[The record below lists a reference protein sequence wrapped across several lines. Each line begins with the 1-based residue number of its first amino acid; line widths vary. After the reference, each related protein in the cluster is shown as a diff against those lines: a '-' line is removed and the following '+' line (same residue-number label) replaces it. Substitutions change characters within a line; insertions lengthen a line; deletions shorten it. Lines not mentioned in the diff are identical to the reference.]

1 MLGLLHDKI
10 NTIINITCI
19 SENGDGSFQI
29 DYKDDQPT
37 PDQQVQIDFLI
48 LNWPAEK
55 LWITVRNQRDL
66 LLSKCDWRV
75 LPDVGNNR
83 EGWIIYRQS
92 LRDIP
97 NVQNDPNNIEWPAE
111 PT

>member
-10 NTIINITCI
+10 NTIVSITCI
-19 SENGDGSFQI
+19 SENGNGSFRI

-37 PDQQVQIDFLI
+37 QEQQSQIDALV
-48 LNWPAEK
+48 LNWPIEK
-55 LWITVRNQRDL
+55 LWIAVRTERDI

-75 LPDVGNNR
+75 LPDVGNNK
-83 EGWIIYRQS
+83 EDWMTYRQN

-97 NVQNDPNNIEWPAE
+97 NVQNDPNNIEWPIE
-111 PT
+111 PS

>member
-10 NTIINITCI
+10 NAIINITCI
-19 SENGDGSFQI
+19 SENRDGSLRI

-37 PDQQVQIDFLI
+37 PDQQIQIDSLI
-48 LNWPAEK
+48 LNWPTEK

-83 EGWIIYRQS
+83 EDWIIYRQN
-92 LRDIP
+92 LRDLP
-97 NVQNDPNNIEWPAE
+97 NVQNDPNNIEWPIE
-111 PT
+111 PL

>member
-37 PDQQVQIDFLI
+37 PDQQIQIDSLI
-48 LNWPAEK
+48 LNWPTEK

-83 EGWIIYRQS
+83 EGWIIYRQN

>member
-10 NTIINITCI
+10 NAVVNITCI

-48 LNWPAEK
+48 LNWPTEK

-83 EGWIIYRQS
+83 EDWIIYRQN
-92 LRDIP
+92 LRDLP
-97 NVQNDPNNIEWPAE
+97 NVQNDPNNIEWPIE
-111 PT
+111 P

>member
-10 NTIINITCI
+10 NTIINIVGI
-19 SENGDGSFQI
+19 SENGDGSFRI

-37 PDQQVQIDFLI
+37 PDQQVQIDSLI
-48 LNWPAEK
+48 LNWPTEK

-83 EGWIIYRQS
+83 EDWIIYRQN

-97 NVQNDPNNIEWPAE
+97 NVQNDPNNIEWPIE
-111 PT
+111 P

>member
-19 SENGDGSFQI
+19 SENGDGSFRI

-37 PDQQVQIDFLI
+37 PDVEVQIDSLI
-48 LNWPAEK
+48 LNWPTEK

-83 EGWIIYRQS
+83 ESWIIYRQN
-92 LRDIP
+92 LRDLP
-97 NVQNDPNNIEWPAE
+97 NVQNDPNNIAWPIE
-111 PT
+111 P

>member
-10 NTIINITCI
+10 NTIINIVGI
-19 SENGDGSFQI
+19 SENGDGSFRI

-37 PDQQVQIDFLI
+37 PDQQVQIDSLI
-48 LNWPAEK
+48 LNWPTEK

-83 EGWIIYRQS
+83 EDWIIYRQN
-92 LRDIP
+92 LRDLP
-97 NVQNDPNNIEWPAE
+97 NVQNDPNNIEWPIE
-111 PT
+111 P

>member
-10 NTIINITCI
+10 NAIINITCI
-19 SENGDGSFQI
+19 SENGDGSLRI

-37 PDQQVQIDFLI
+37 PDQQVQIDSLI
-48 LNWPAEK
+48 LNWPTEK

-83 EGWIIYRQS
+83 EDWIIYRQN
-92 LRDIP
+92 LRDLP
-97 NVQNDPNNIEWPAE
+97 NVQNDPNNIEWPIE
-111 PT
+111 P

>member
-10 NTIINITCI
+10 NSIINIVRI
-19 SENGDGSFQI
+19 SEDGDGSLRI

-37 PDQQVQIDFLI
+37 PEQQYQIDALV
-48 LNWPAEK
+48 LNWPIEK
-55 LWITVRNQRDL
+55 LWIAVRNQRDL

-75 LPDVGNNR
+75 LPDVGNNK
-83 EGWIIYRQS
+83 EDWMTYRQN

-97 NVQNDPNNIEWPAE
+97 NVQNDPNNIEWPIE
-111 PT
+111 PS